1 MTTTQIVIII
11 AVAAAIVAALAAGR
25 SGPRI
30 TQITR
35 TVKRDEDKDD
45 DK

>member
-1 MTTTQIVIII
+1 MTTTQIIIVI
-11 AVAAAIVAALAAGR
+11 AVAAAIVAALVACR

-35 TVKRDEDKDD
+35 TVKRGDKDGD
-45 DK
+45 DA